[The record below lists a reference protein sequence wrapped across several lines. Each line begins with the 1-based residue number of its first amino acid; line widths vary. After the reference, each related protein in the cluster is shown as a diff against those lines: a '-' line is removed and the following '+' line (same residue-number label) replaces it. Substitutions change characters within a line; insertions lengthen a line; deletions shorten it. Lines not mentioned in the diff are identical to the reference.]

1 MNKVLPIFII
11 LLSIPFFVLA
21 TAKIEI
27 NTASLSELEEL
38 TGVGPTIAQRIIDAR
53 PFSLVDDLLK
63 VKGIGEK
70 TLQKIKEQGLAYV
83 MQANQTSVQNQT
95 TTPTQPPPTPLITP
109 TSTPTTTYQNGIVI
123 NEILPSPEGP
133 DQTDEWIE
141 LYNNNSFNVSLA
153 DWKLEDTQGTTTT
166 YILPKET
173 IIGGLG
179 YLVLRRPETKIS
191 LNNDTDGVNLLWPDG
206 KIVDVV
212 SYQETQQDQ
221 SYNRVISGWRWST
234 TLTPNS
240 ANIIIAPQKLT
251 TSNNQTLIKT
261 KKIDTTTSVAALNES
276 LDSFSETTKTEGNN
290 PLSLFVTTVC
300 GMIILAA
307 SILIIKIYRNR
318 PTD

>member
-38 TGVGPTIAQRIIDAR
+38 TGVGPTIGQRIIDAR
-53 PFSLVDDLLK
+53 PFSSVDDLLK

-83 MQANQTSVQNQT
+83 MQTNQT
-95 TTPTQPPPTPLITP
+95 TVIAQPPPTPLITP

-123 NEILPSPEGP
+123 NEILPSPGGP
-133 DQTDEWIE
+133 DETDEWIE
-141 LYNNNSFNVSLA
+141 LYNNNPFNVSLA

-166 YILPKET
+166 YVFPKET

-206 KIVDVV
+206 KIVDLV
-212 SYQETQQDQ
+212 SYQEIQQDQ
-221 SYNRVISGWRWST
+221 SYNRIISSWRWST

-240 ANIIIAPQKLT
+240 ANIIITPQKLT

-261 KKIDTTTSVAALNES
+261 KKIDTTTNVAALNES
-276 LDSFSETTKTEGNN
+276 LDSFSETKKTDGNN
-290 PLSLFVTTVC
+290 PLPLFITTVC